1 MRYHG
6 EEALGLVET
15 LAIVPVIEATD
26 KMLKAADVELVAFE
40 AGGSTLCTVFVKGDV
55 AACRSAVEAGAAAAE
70 AIGTLTGKNVMPRP
84 IKAISAIVN
93 THDIDAGSEGEE
105 EEIPAGPTRA
115 LGMVETFG
123 VLYLMEAADAM
134 CKAADVEL
142 VGYENIYDGYVSALV
157 RGDVGACKTAVA
169 AGVKA
174 IEDMGHEVYSHVTI
188 ARPHPGLEKI
198 IRRYSTEGLID

>member
-15 LAIVPVIEATD
+15 LAIVPVIEAAD
-26 KMLKAADVELVAFE
+26 KMLKAADVELVALE
-40 AGGSTLCTVFVKGDV
+40 AGGSTLCTVFVLCDV
-55 AACRSAVEAGAAAAE
+55 AACRSSVEAGAAAAE
-70 AIGTLTGKNVMPRP
+70 KIGTLTGKNVMPRP

-93 THDIDAGSEGEE
+93 THDIDAGCEE
-105 EEIPAGPTRA
+105 EVEVPNGPTKA

-174 IEDMGHEVYSHVTI
+174 IEDMGHEVYSHVVI

>member
-15 LAIVPVIEATD
+15 LAIVPIIEATD
-26 KMLKAADVELVAFE
+26 KMLKAADVELVALE

-55 AACRSAVEAGAAAAE
+55 AACRSSVEAGAAAAE
-70 AIGTLTGKNVMPRP
+70 KIGTVTGKNVMPRP

-93 THDIDAGSEGEE
+93 THDIDAALPEGWE
-105 EEIPAGPTRA
+105 PPMGATQA

-123 VLYLMEAADAM
+123 VLYIMEAADAM
-134 CKAADVEL
+134 CKAANVEL

-174 IEDMGHEVYSHVTI
+174 IEDMGHEVYSHVVI
-188 ARPHPGLEKI
+188 PRPHPGLEKI
-198 IRRYSTEGLID
+198 IVRYSTEGLID